1 MRSRIS
7 LWMAS
12 ATITMLIVLLGA
24 GSTWVKPAAAKAPAR
39 KTAHRSPNMSLGA
52 GTFVGHVIRIAD
64 KKGRILK
71 AELKTDK
78 GMVLLLRLNGKG
90 LDLAKKAA
98 KGKKVEV
105 GGTAK
110 QFASKKGRGIELVV
124 DQWKTL

>member
-12 ATITMLIVLLGA
+12 ATITMLIVLLGV
-24 GSTWVKPAAAKAPAR
+24 GSVWAKPAAAKAPAR

-90 LDLAKKAA
+90 LDLAKKS

-110 QFASKKGRGIELVV
+110 QFASRKGRGIELVV